1 MVDERYISSSL
12 LGLRQLSSEKTGDVV
27 TFKLSSSLCNDYYAS
42 VHSSENIIITDDN
55 NINNNN
61 SNNSVNNINSSSIN
75 MTSNS
80 CSSNNLEKMSSS
92 ISLLGG
98 SKSDGGTK
106 RIRRTGKYTPQE
118 REITRYLILLLCFLS
133 KCIHSILLFFY
144 FISNVVF
151 NLYHDYE

>member
-42 VHSSENIIITDDN
+42 VHSCDNIIITDDN

-98 SKSDGGTK
+98 SKSDGGK

-118 REITRYLILLLCFLS
+118 REITRYLMFFIKVYTQYTLVFL
-133 KCIHSILLFFY
+133 

>member
-42 VHSSENIIITDDN
+42 VHSPDNNIIINDN
-55 NINNNN
+55 NNNNN
-61 SNNSVNNINSSSIN
+61 SSSSNYSVNNINNSSIN
-75 MTSNS
+75 MTSS
-80 CSSNNLEKMSSS
+80 SSNNNLDKMSSS

-98 SKSDGGTK
+98 SKSDVTK

-118 REITRYLILLLCFLS
+118 REITRYLIILS
-133 KCIHSILLFFY
+133 LSSY
-144 FISNVVF
+144 AAV
-151 NLYHDYE
+151 Y

>member
-42 VHSSENIIITDDN
+42 LHSTDNIIVNDNN
-55 NINNNN
+55 NINSSS
-61 SNNSVNNINSSSIN
+61 SNYSVNNINTSSIN

-80 CSSNNLEKMSSS
+80 SSNNLEKMSSS

-98 SKSDGGTK
+98 SKSDGTK

-118 REITRYLILLLCFLS
+118 REITRYLIFIHMLLCN
-133 KCIHSILLFFY
+133 Y
-144 FISNVVF
+144 VF
-151 NLYHDYE
+151 TYMTPNLYYSIEMLC

>member
-42 VHSSENIIITDDN
+42 VYSSDNVIITDDN
-55 NINNNN
+55 NNNINSSN
-61 SNNSVNNINSSSIN
+61 SNYSINNINSSSIN

-118 REITRYLILLLCFLS
+118 REITRYLIL
-133 KCIHSILLFFY
+133 KKYSILYHCIYTIVL
-144 FISNVVF
+144 

>member
-42 VHSSENIIITDDN
+42 VHSTDNNIIINDN
-55 NINNNN
+55 NNNN
-61 SNNSVNNINSSSIN
+61 SSSSNYSVNNINNSSIN
-75 MTSNS
+75 MTS
-80 CSSNNLEKMSSS
+80 SSSNNNLEKMSSS

-98 SKSDGGTK
+98 SKSDVTK

-118 REITRYLILLLCFLS
+118 REITRYFIIISLS
-133 KCIHSILLFFY
+133 SY
-144 FISNVVF
+144 AAV
-151 NLYHDYE
+151 YR